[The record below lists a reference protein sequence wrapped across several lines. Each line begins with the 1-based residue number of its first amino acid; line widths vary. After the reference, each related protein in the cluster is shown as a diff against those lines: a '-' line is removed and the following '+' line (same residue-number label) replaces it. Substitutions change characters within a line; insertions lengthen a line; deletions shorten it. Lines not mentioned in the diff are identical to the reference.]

1 MAAWFLP
8 ALKAVLPH
16 VGTIISVAA
25 PVFTRRGAGAASE
38 AQLVQ
43 QQIAEL
49 QAAAS
54 QNAANIKALAE
65 QLQGTVAALQQ
76 AAAIAEARL
85 RRAWLLCLAAIGLS
99 AVTFAAALF
108 IILERWGYF

>member
-16 VGTIISVAA
+16 VGTLITAAA
-25 PVFTRRGAGAASE
+25 PVFTRKSADAANQ

-54 QNAANIKALAE
+54 QNADNIKALAE
-65 QLQGTVAALQQ
+65 QLQVTVSALHQ
-76 AAAIAEARL
+76 AAAIAETRL
-85 RRAWLLCLAAIGLS
+85 RRAYLLCIAAIGLS
-99 AVTFAAALF
+99 AVTLAVALF
-108 IILERWGYF
+108 FIFAR

>member
-16 VGTIISVAA
+16 VGTLITVAA
-25 PVFTRRGAGAASE
+25 PVFTRKSAAAASD

-49 QAAAS
+49 QAAAA
-54 QNAANIKALAE
+54 QNADSIKVLAE
-65 QLQGTVAALQQ
+65 QLQVTVSALHQ
-76 AAAIAEARL
+76 AAAIAETRL
-85 RRAWLLCLAAIGLS
+85 RRAYLLCVLAIALS
-99 AVTFAAALF
+99 AITLAVALF
-108 IILERWGYF
+108 VVFAR

>member
-1 MAAWFLP
+1 MAAWLLP

-16 VGTIISVAA
+16 VGTIINVAA
-25 PVFTRRGAGAASE
+25 PVFTRKSAEAANQ

-54 QNAANIKALAE
+54 QNADNIKALAE
-65 QLQGTVAALQQ
+65 QLQGTVAALHQ

-85 RRAWLLCLAAIGLS
+85 RRAFLLCTVALALS
-99 AVTFAAALF
+99 ALTLAVALGL
-108 IILERWGYF
+108 ILTR

>member
-16 VGTIISVAA
+16 VGTILTVAA
-25 PVFTRRGAGAASE
+25 PVFTKRSAAAESQ
-38 AQLVQ
+38 AQLMQ

-49 QAAAS
+49 QGAAT
-54 QNAANIKALAE
+54 QNAVHIKSLAE
-65 QLQGTVAALQQ
+65 ELQGTVGALHQ

-85 RRAWLLCLAAIGLS
+85 RRAYALCVAAVVLS
-99 AVTFAAALF
+99 AATFLTSLYL
-108 IILERWGYF
+108 ILAR

>member
-25 PVFTRRGAGAASE
+25 PVFTRKSADAASE
-38 AQLVQ
+38 AQLVR

-49 QAAAS
+49 QAAAA
-54 QNAANIKALAE
+54 QNANHIKALAE
-65 QLQGTVAALQQ
+65 QLQGTVGALHQ
-76 AAAIAEARL
+76 AAAIAETRL
-85 RRAWLLCLAAIGLS
+85 RRAYLLCAVAIGLS
-99 AVTFAAALF
+99 VVTLAAAF
-108 IILERWGYF
+108 YMIFAR

>member
-25 PVFTRRGAGAASE
+25 PVFTKRSTEAANQ

-49 QAAAS
+49 QAAAA
-54 QNAANIKALAE
+54 QNAEHIKALAE
-65 QLQGTVAALQQ
+65 QLQVTVAALHQ

-85 RRAWLLCLAAIGLS
+85 RRAWLLCIVAVGLS
-99 AVTFAAALF
+99 AVTLGVALF
-108 IILERWGYF
+108 LIFRS

>member
-1 MAAWFLP
+1 MAAWFVP

-25 PVFTRRGAGAASE
+25 PVFTRRSAEAANQ
-38 AQLVQ
+38 AQLLQ

-49 QAAAS
+49 QTAAT

-65 QLQGTVAALQQ
+65 QLQGTLAALHQ
-76 AAAIAEARL
+76 AAAIAETRL
-85 RRAWLLCLAAIGLS
+85 RRAFALCLVAIALS
-99 AVTFAAALF
+99 AATLGLALYL
-108 IILERWGYF
+108 ILAR

>member
-1 MAAWFLP
+1 MAAWLLP

-16 VGTIISVAA
+16 VGTIINVAA
-25 PVFTRRGAGAASE
+25 PVFTRKSAEAANQ

-54 QNAANIKALAE
+54 QNADNIKALAE
-65 QLQGTVAALQQ
+65 QLQGTVAALHQ

-85 RRAWLLCLAAIGLS
+85 RRAFLLCTVAIALS
-99 AVTFAAALF
+99 AVTLAVALAL
-108 IILERWGYF
+108 ILAR

>member
-16 VGTIISVAA
+16 VGTIITVAA
-25 PVFTRRGAGAASE
+25 PVFTRKSADAANQ

-49 QAAAS
+49 QAAAA
-54 QNAANIKALAE
+54 QNADQIKALAE
-65 QLQGTVAALQQ
+65 QLQATVGALHR
-76 AAAIAEARL
+76 AAAIAETRL
-85 RRAWLLCLAAIGLS
+85 RRAYLLCIAT
-99 AVTFAAALF
+99 AVISAAALGVA
-108 IILERWGYF
+108 LYFVAAR

>member
-1 MAAWFLP
+1 MAWFVP

-16 VGTIISVAA
+16 VGTLITVAA
-25 PVFTRRGAGAASE
+25 PVFTRKSADAAGE
-38 AQLVQ
+38 AQLLR

-54 QNAANIKALAE
+54 QNADHIKALAG
-65 QLQGTVAALQQ
+65 QLEETVSALHQ

-85 RRAWLLCLAAIGLS
+85 RRAYLLCAAAVVLS
-99 AVTFAAALF
+99 AVTLGVALYV
-108 IILERWGYF
+108 ILAR

>member
-16 VGTIISVAA
+16 VGTLITAAA
-25 PVFTRRGAGAASE
+25 PVFTRKSADAANQ

-54 QNAANIKALAE
+54 QNAGNIKALAE
-65 QLQGTVAALQQ
+65 QLQVTVSALHQ

-85 RRAWLLCLAAIGLS
+85 RRAFALCMVAVALS
-99 AVTFAAALF
+99 AVTLGVALYQ
-108 IILERWGYF
+108 ILAR

>member
-16 VGTIISVAA
+16 VGTLITVAA
-25 PVFTRRGAGAASE
+25 PVFTRKSADAANQ

-49 QAAAS
+49 QAAVS
-54 QNAANIKALAE
+54 QNAGNIKALAE
-65 QLQGTVAALQQ
+65 QLQVTVASLHQ
-76 AAAIAEARL
+76 AAAIAQARL
-85 RRAWLLCLAAIGLS
+85 RRAYLLCIAAIGLS
-99 AVTFAAALF
+99 AVTLAAALY
-108 IILERWGYF
+108 IIFSR

>member
-25 PVFTRRGAGAASE
+25 PVFTRMNAAAASE

-49 QAAAS
+49 QSAAS
-54 QNAANIKALAE
+54 QNADNIKALAE
-65 QLQGTVAALQQ
+65 QLQVTVTALHQ
-76 AAAIAEARL
+76 AAAIAETRL
-85 RRAWLLCLAAIGLS
+85 RRAYLLCIAAIGLS
-99 AVTFAAALF
+99 AMTLAAAL
-108 IILERWGYF
+108 LLALRA

>member
-1 MAAWFLP
+1 MAAWLVP
-8 ALKAVLPH
+8 ALKVVLSNLP
-16 VGTIISVAA
+16 TIASVAV
-25 PVFTRRGAGAASE
+25 PVFTRRSAEAANQ

-54 QNAANIKALAE
+54 QNAQNVKALAE

-76 AAAIAEARL
+76 AAAIAETRL
-85 RRAWLLCLAAIGLS
+85 RRAWLLCLAAVGVSVVSL
-99 AVTFAAALF
+99 AAALF
-108 IILERWGYF
+108 VILR

>member
-16 VGTIISVAA
+16 VGTLITVAA
-25 PVFTRRGAGAASE
+25 PVFTRKSAQAANE
-38 AQLVQ
+38 AQLMQ

-49 QAAAS
+49 QSAAS
-54 QNAANIKALAE
+54 QNAENVKALAE
-65 QLQGTVAALQQ
+65 QLQATVSALQE

-85 RRAWLLCLAAIGLS
+85 RRALLLCAAAVALS
-99 AVTFAAALF
+99 GATFAVALF
-108 IILERWGYF
+108 VILAR

>member
-16 VGTIISVAA
+16 VGTIINVAA
-25 PVFTRRGAGAASE
+25 PVFTRKSAQAAGE

-49 QAAAS
+49 QGAAT
-54 QNAANIKALAE
+54 QNAASIKALAE

-85 RRAWLLCLAAIGLS
+85 RRAYLLCTVAVVLS
-99 AVTFAAALF
+99 AATFAVALLVIF
-108 IILERWGYF
+108 TR

>member
-1 MAAWFLP
+1 MPAWFLP

-25 PVFTRRGAGAASE
+25 PVFTRKTAEAANQ

-49 QAAAS
+49 QAAAA
-54 QNAANIKALAE
+54 QNADNIKALAE
-65 QLQGTVAALQQ
+65 QLQVTVGALHQ

-85 RRAWLLCLAAIGLS
+85 RRAYLLCLAAIGLS
-99 AVTFAAALF
+99 AITLGIALYLIF
-108 IILERWGYF
+108 RS

>member
-16 VGTIISVAA
+16 VGTLITVAA
-25 PVFTRRGAGAASE
+25 PVFTRKSAEAANQ

-54 QNAANIKALAE
+54 QNADNIKALAG
-65 QLQGTVAALQQ
+65 QLQDTVAALYQ
-76 AAAIAEARL
+76 AAAIAEMRL
-85 RRAWLLCLAAIGLS
+85 RRAYLLCAVAIALS
-99 AVTFAAALF
+99 AITLAVALTLVF
-108 IILERWGYF
+108 TR

>member
-16 VGTIISVAA
+16 VGTIITVAA
-25 PVFTRRGAGAASE
+25 PVFTRKSAEAANQ

-43 QQIAEL
+43 QQIGEL

-54 QNAANIKALAE
+54 QNADNIKALAE
-65 QLQGTVAALQQ
+65 QLQGTVAALHQ

-85 RRAWLLCLAAIGLS
+85 RRAFLLCAVAIGLS
-99 AVTFAAALF
+99 TVTTGVALF
-108 IILERWGYF
+108 LIFRG

>member
-16 VGTIISVAA
+16 VGTLITVAA
-25 PVFTRRGAGAASE
+25 PAFTRKGADAANQ

-54 QNAANIKALAE
+54 QNADHIKALAE
-65 QLQGTVAALQQ
+65 QLQVTVSALHQ

-85 RRAWLLCLAAIGLS
+85 RRAYLLCLAGIGLS
-99 AVTFAAALF
+99 AVTLAVALF
-108 IILERWGYF
+108 VMFAR